1 MARDE
6 QQYRGLPARRGEQG
20 LFRPL
25 QEDWWSASPFTALRR
40 MQEEMDRW
48 FGRSGL
54 MGASEGG
61 QSPGRWAPHIDMW
74 EENDQVMV
82 RADVPGVEPEDL
94 ELYCTDDTL
103 IVRGESRTS
112 DEREERGYHHRER
125 RYGRFE
131 RVLPLPAQVDRE
143 KIQASFKNGVLEVR
157 MPCTEN
163 SRQRMQR
170 IPIQGTGRF
179 STLAGAKGGE
189 TTGQAASEMASTGGA
204 QMPGMTPPQGEGSD
218 QQAGGDASPGTS
230 KRGKR

>member
-1 MARDE
+1 MTMARDE

-25 QEDWWSASPFTALRR
+25 QEDWWGASPFTALRR

-54 MGASEGG
+54 MGGGEGG
-61 QSPGRWAPHIDMW
+61 QFSGRWAPQIDMW
-74 EENDQVMV
+74 EENDQVMI

-94 ELYCTDDTL
+94 ELYCTDDAL

-131 RVLPLPAQVDRE
+131 RMLPLPAQVDRE

-157 MPCTEN
+157 MPITES

-170 IPIQGTGRF
+170 IPIQGARQMT
-179 STLAGAKGGE
+179 GAKGGE
-189 TTGQAASEMASTGGA
+189 TPGQAASDMPSTGGT
-204 QMPGMTPPQGEGSD
+204 QVPGMTNPQAEAGQQGEGT
-218 QQAGGDASPGTS
+218 TS
-230 KRGKR
+230 TESTKRGKR